1 MAKKDLGLGIGAV
14 ILGIVT
20 LKYFLGLPGK
30 SGYYPKIISGA
41 IIILGIVIILNAVKA
56 MKKSAP
62 ASPEQKAS
70 KKEISYKHVALIVL
84 YLAIY
89 YFAFQTI
96 SYTIST
102 FLLMVATSVTL
113 GYRNWK
119 VVIPTTAL
127 VSIGLYLA
135 FSQLFNVRFM
145 GMFF

>member
-1 MAKKDLGLGIGAV
+1 M
-14 ILGIVT
+14 
-20 LKYFLGLPGK
+20 
-30 SGYYPKIISGA
+30 
-41 IIILGIVIILNAVKA
+41 
-56 MKKSAP
+56 
-62 ASPEQKAS
+62 
-70 KKEISYKHVALIVL
+70 L

-119 VVIPTTAL
+119 VLIPTTAL